1 MAALTTRSST
11 VPMRGDA
18 ILPLGFIS
26 VSRIVGGEAFRGSEG
41 APKLAL
47 RGASWPQT
55 SRRPSPQA
63 LFGRSRGGGGG
74 DNQVCGPGFCA
85 DPTHSF
91 CSSGYSMC
99 TSGSCDSCR
108 AIQCCT
114 LPPTPAPTPSP
125 TPATDAGRWHAMA
138 PMSVK
143 RWGVGVC
150 ALGGLL
156 YAVGGVGDGQPW
168 TVEAYNP
175 ATNAWALMAPMSVAR
190 DGPGVGVL
198 GGLLYAVGGSDH
210 NSGLATVEAYA
221 PRYRC
226 DTVTWQC
233 VSDGNLTAVGCEETC
248 AAPPAPTPKPTP
260 TPTPAP
266 TPIPPTPAPTPAP
279 MYSCNAITGDC
290 FVDAK
295 GTQTQTG
302 CAKACKG
309 TTVPTPRPTA
319 PRGPTPAPAPAKST
333 AVALGLGLG
342 LGVPTVAGGLW
353 YRRQRQQ
360 AANNHVNHELVT
372 GSGGAAGFYDAL

>member
-1 MAALTTRSST
+1 MSLAPLPRAPRGEGRGRGARRGRQPHGRALALLAALAR
-11 VPMRGDA
+11 
-18 ILPLGFIS
+18 
-26 VSRIVGGEAFRGSEG
+26 
-41 APKLAL
+41 
-47 RGASWPQT
+47 
-55 SRRPSPQA
+55 
-63 LFGRSRGGGGG
+63 
-74 DNQVCGPGFCA
+74 CA
-85 DPTHSF
+85 H
-91 CSSGYSMC
+91 
-99 TSGSCDSCR
+99 
-108 AIQCCT
+108 
-114 LPPTPAPTPSP
+114 PAP
-125 TPATDAGRWHAMA
+125 AAADAGRWHAVA
-138 PMSVK
+138 PMSK
-143 RWGVGVC
+143 TRQYMGVG
-150 ALGGLL
+150 ALNGTL
-156 YAVGGVGDGQPW
+156 YAVGGSDTPLA

-175 ATNAWALMAPMSVAR
+175 ATNSWALVAPMSAER
-190 DGPGVGVL
+190 EHLGVCAL

-295 GTQTQTG
+295 GTQTQAG

-333 AVALGLGLG
+333 AVPLGLGLG
-342 LGVPTVAGGLW
+342 LGVPAVAGGLW
-353 YRRQRQQ
+353 YHRQRQQ